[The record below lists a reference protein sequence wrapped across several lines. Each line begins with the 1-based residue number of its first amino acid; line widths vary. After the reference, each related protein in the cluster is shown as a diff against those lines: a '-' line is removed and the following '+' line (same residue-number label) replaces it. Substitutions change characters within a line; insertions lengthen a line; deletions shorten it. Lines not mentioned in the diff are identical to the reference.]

1 MFHNQTHFFLIVF
14 PHLSLCYLSPSTSFP
29 FLSLSLSLSAE
40 WLAEMDVMRQVHA
53 GREME
58 AVPWRSAAVNKV
70 KNNQVTVDCSSRGP
84 TAATGT
90 AAMQQ
95 YITFALEMT
104 FFIYMH
110 LQSTLVSCVQ
120 LTLFFVYLLS
130 CPSWFS
136 TDSPCYLFTLG
147 QFHYSYKSF
156 LTFQS
161 VTFVSVNLRFV
172 VVACHG
178 FLFRLFWSCWKRN
191 LN

>member
-1 MFHNQTHFFLIVF
+1 MYTLTLISTLNTFSSPVRTDLDNVPQPNSFLSNRLSSPVLVL
-14 PHLSLCYLSPSTSFP
+14 PVPVHLLPLS
-29 FLSLSLSLSAE
+29 LSLSLSLSAE

-95 YITFALEMT
+95 YITFTLEMT

-110 LQSTLVSCVQ
+110 LQSTLVSCGTVQ
-120 LTLFFVYLLS
+120 LTLFF
-130 CPSWFS
+130 C
-136 TDSPCYLFTLG
+136 LFAFMPVLI
-147 QFHYSYKSF
+147 
-156 LTFQS
+156 
-161 VTFVSVNLRFV
+161 
-172 VVACHG
+172 
-178 FLFRLFWSCWKRN
+178 
-191 LN
+191 